1 MCGLS
6 MENPG
11 QSRELQINQE
21 KMEIQGSLGRIS
33 AKNPSNNGVMLRT
46 LWKQLYF
53 SSISSTSTT
62 TTIATTT
69 TTAFFR
75 CRPPKFSNK
84 KFGCLAAR
92 WLWATTYTR
101 WRHMNGCTG
110 QVAPVLLPLSLQKI
124 TNKPVIEAS
133 NWSASTGRLRQKKRL
148 QCWASGVSVFRRW
161 WSICSFFVSLLLF
174 RLWSS
179 GLVLF
184 NGVL

>member
-11 QSRELQINQE
+11 QSREIQINQE

-101 WRHMNGCTG
+101 WSHMNGCTG
-110 QVAPVLLPLSLQKI
+110 QVAPMLLPLSLQKI

-133 NWSASTGRLRQKKRL
+133 NWSASTGRLRKKKTL
-148 QCWASGVSVFRRW
+148 AMLGFGGFRVP
-161 WSICSFFVSLLLF
+161 SLVIHLFVLCLFVTVSLVKF
-174 RLWSS
+174 WF
-179 GLVLF
+179 GFV
-184 NGVL
+184 